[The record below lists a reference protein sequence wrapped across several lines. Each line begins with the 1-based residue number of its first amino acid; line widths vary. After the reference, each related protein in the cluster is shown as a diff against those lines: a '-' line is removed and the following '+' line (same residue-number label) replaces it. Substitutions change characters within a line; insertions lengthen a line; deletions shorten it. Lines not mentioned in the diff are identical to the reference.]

1 MKPSRWRRLLP
12 LLVVLAF
19 AAAVFLVWREVRP
32 YGLDGMLQAVA
43 AIPRDPLAVAGASRG
58 PAIPPRPP
66 SPGSAPGPPGDPCPL
81 PTPPRRPSSP
91 PRPAPRARAPP

>member
-43 AIPRDPLAVAGASRG
+43 AIPRDRLAVAGPSPRAT
-58 PAIPPRPP
+58 IPPRRPFAC
-66 SPGSAPGPPGDPCPL
+66 SAPASPRHPFPL
-81 PTPPRRPSSP
+81 PTPP
-91 PRPAPRARAPP
+91 PRPFFPRPTAPPPGLPP

>member
-43 AIPRDPLAVAGASRG
+43 AIPRDRLAVAGPFPPQSFPPLTPFPCSPLATPRLPLPLPKPRPRPFFRPPFG
-58 PAIPPRPP
+58 PPPR
-66 SPGSAPGPPGDPCPL
+66 L
-81 PTPPRRPSSP
+81 
-91 PRPAPRARAPP
+91 